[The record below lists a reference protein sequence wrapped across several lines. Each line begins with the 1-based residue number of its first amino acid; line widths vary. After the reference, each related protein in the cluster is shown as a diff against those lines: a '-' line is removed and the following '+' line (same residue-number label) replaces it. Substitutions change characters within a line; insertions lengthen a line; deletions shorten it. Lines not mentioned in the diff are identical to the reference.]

1 MAAYGLP
8 VAFDD
13 CCLSARLH
21 GLLYARP
28 SCWRFYLTPRESLS
42 QKLNR
47 DSEREILSG
56 VAREWQRMVCRL
68 HLMIA
73 VFLHV

>member
-1 MAAYGLP
+1 MP
-8 VAFDD
+8 
-13 CCLSARLH
+13 CST
-21 GLLYARP
+21 
-28 SCWRFYLTPRESLS
+28 WRMMMMSMTC
-42 QKLNR
+42 

-73 VFLHV
+73 VFLHVCMVCCTPDPPAGASTSPPERVYRKN